1 MHVLYVQTEHLHSV
15 MSLMIAHLIRH
26 KRTLMALFRLNAAAA
41 SMTLME
47 SPKRVS
53 IRINTR
59 CSSCRSV
66 GRVVGAGSIGP
77 YLRPR
82 GEETAEEEQGA
93 AVSIILSAGEFCH
106 QPFTLHF

>member
-1 MHVLYVQTEHLHSV
+1 MHVLHVQTEHLYSV
-15 MSLMIAHLIRH
+15 MSLMIARLIMH
-26 KRTLMALFRLNAAAA
+26 KRSHLKSAAA

-53 IRINTR
+53 IRINTC

-82 GEETAEEEQGA
+82 GEETAEEDQGA
-93 AVSIILSAGEFCH
+93 AVSIILSAGEFCR